1 MTDNL
6 KADATVSRGP
16 RVQKTEAEWRQL
28 LTPEQFHVL
37 REKGT
42 ERAFTGALVD
52 NHKDGIYNCRAC
64 DAPLFKSDTKFDS
77 GSGWPSFFEPVSPTA
92 IEAIEDNSHGMRR
105 VEVVCANCG
114 SHLGHVFPDGPNPT
128 GLRYCINSV
137 SLNFDEV
144 AK

>member
-1 MTDNL
+1 MTENL
-6 KADATVSRGP
+6 KADANVPRGP
-16 RVQKTEAEWRQL
+16 RVQKTEEEWRQL

-42 ERAFTGALVD
+42 ERAFTGALYD
-52 NHKDGIYNCRAC
+52 NHEDGIYHCGAC

-77 GSGWPSFFEPVSPTA
+77 GSGWPSFFEPVSPDA

-128 GLRYCINSV
+128 GLRYCINSA
-137 SLNFDEV
+137 SLNFDAET
-144 AK
+144 K